1 MKNMFR
7 MFSSF
12 GMFGKRRNIIPTS
25 WTTILFSDGN
35 DLVFSDGN
43 NLGYGA

>member
-1 MKNMFR
+1 MKNIFR

-12 GMFGKRRNIIPTS
+12 NMFGKRRNVIPTS

-35 DLVFSDGN
+35 DLVFSDNN
-43 NLGYGA
+43 NLGYGV